1 MTSSRF
7 FINSAQPTS
16 LHYHHHRLACTL
28 LWLPQSIS
36 TIQSFASFATIPGT
50 LVAPEYILKLSMD
63 PNGLAFLHNG
73 TIFYSPNSNQHVA
86 VPDPVD
92 SGRYQFSENN
102 ARLDRFQHP
111 QWWTRPYGFLA
122 FVPLIPRFDGT
133 VFGCLRD
140 ITAHICP
147 CEHDGKFSLRP
158 EKAAQWRD
166 LEDLLILVTSLLKKN
181 THFLFGPSLS
191 PAPLGFVTSV
201 SADIPVLVSAG
212 FQKFK
217 LIPVSIRVLMAGYPS
232 SSGQVPASI
241 FLNYT

>member
-16 LHYHHHRLACTL
+16 IRYHHHRLACTL

-73 TIFYSPNSNQHVA
+73 TIFYSPNSNRHVA

-92 SGRYQFSENN
+92 PGRYQFSENN

-147 CEHDGKFSLRP
+147 CEHNGKFSLRP

-166 LEDLLILVTSLLKKN
+166 LEDLLILVTSLLKQN
-181 THFLFGPSLS
+181 THFLFGPSFS
-191 PAPLGFVTSV
+191 PAPFMPW
-201 SADIPVLVSAG
+201 IPPSSQYSL
-212 FQKFK
+212 
-217 LIPVSIRVLMAGYPS
+217 RCPS
-232 SSGQVPASI
+232 SSCHRTRLVCCLDGSAFIPP
-241 FLNYT
+241 